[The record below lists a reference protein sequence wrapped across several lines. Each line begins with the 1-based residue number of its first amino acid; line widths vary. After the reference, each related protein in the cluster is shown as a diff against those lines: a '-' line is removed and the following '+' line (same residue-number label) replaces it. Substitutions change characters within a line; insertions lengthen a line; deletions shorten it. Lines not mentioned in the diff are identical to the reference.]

1 MKNLKKVLAVVLAFA
16 MIIGTNAFAASFSD
30 LDKTASYAEAV
41 SVLADLGILKGYD
54 DGTVKPEG
62 NITRAEFAA
71 IVCRIKGLEDAAN
84 SAKGQTIFSDV
95 PADSWASGYINMAS
109 QQGIIN
115 GVGGGLFL
123 PEENVKFEE
132 AVKMVVAALG
142 YGPQAESMGYPVGYL
157 TVASQTNI
165 TKGVSG
171 ATGAIANRGT
181 VARLA
186 YNSLDVPLMEQVSYG
201 TGSVQYQPGD
211 KILLDSLGLTK
222 VEATILEI
230 PGSTGSSNALQPD
243 QVRLRVNKHYIAY
256 DGKLMISDP
265 AASTTYSDLTWVEDK
280 VSVGTTDAQ
289 SYLNRPVIAYLEGA
303 YDDDVVIK
311 AIVEKTSRIDE
322 VEFASEDIYSRYTDM
337 TKATPEVSFYDDAES
352 SSSYTRAS
360 LDPNEFSL
368 YVNDISFK
376 NGADSIKKILGDNLM
391 GSDAM
396 DTFTKLINKALDE
409 DLGFDV
415 TLLNNDTDS
424 EYDVAYID
432 FYTDMVVDMV
442 NANTYRVTSKNN
454 AGALYLDPTER
465 NASFTIENADGTE
478 AKFED
483 IKTGSVLSVRKGIV
497 EDSKMITGKVVVM
510 DNNITGKI
518 TEISDSDKEITVEG
532 KSYKVETG
540 NNSGINFA
548 GLRTNTEATFYLNA
562 RGNIFYMDKSAIVN
576 NMKVGFA
583 TKIGEGSG
591 ISTTKQIQMMNEEGE
606 FVVYEFAN
614 RVTINEADSSVT
626 SDSLDPTD
634 YNVLDITGVSAADAN
649 TGLSSKAIAAEVNA
663 AGQATGNFV
672 VNAPVAYD
680 LNSDGKIYKLN
691 LEPRKSKT
699 LREDG
704 YAYTAF
710 EISNSSYSVNTDAVA
725 GVYMTDKTLLFSID
739 GNAVLTEGLDEN
751 DITIMKK
758 DALVDSQTIAKAYA
772 INCDDDSQ
780 AKMIVG
786 QDLVNALVANSNLM
800 VITGVSS
807 TTNANGDNVQRLT
820 GLMNGEEVNVLVGD
834 DTDKYSLAA
843 DGTVARSANFA
854 KGDVV
859 VYQSGAGDELKAIA
873 KIFSVASK
881 FDGNNNIIAPATF
894 AAIDITND
902 IVDNVDASGNV
913 TTAKLL
919 AQAPNKDEVEFYFG
933 YARDLRN
940 SSVKLVKDDS
950 VNTAVETAPDYNDYI
965 DVTFRSANIVMF
977 DKFEGR
983 DPRIA
988 VSDLGDLDYDRE
1000 VGGDVAGDYVFV
1012 RVINDIAKDAVII
1025 KTK

>member
-311 AIVEKTSRIDE
+311 AIVEKTSRIEE
-322 VEFASEDIYSRYTDM
+322 VEFASENIYSRYTDM

-376 NGADSIKKILGDNLM
+376 NGATSIEEILGRSLM
-391 GSDAM
+391 GSDDI
-396 DTFTKLINKALDE
+396 DTFTNLITAALDD

-424 EYDVAYID
+424 EYDVAYVD

-497 EDSKMITGKVVVM
+497 EDGKLITGKVVVM

-518 TEISDSDKEITVEG
+518 TEISDSDKEITVDG
-532 KSYKVETG
+532 KSYKVEVG

-548 GLRTNTEATFYLNA
+548 TLRTNTEATFYLNA

-614 RVTINEADSSVT
+614 RVTINEKDSSVT
-626 SDSLDPTD
+626 SDSLTKEVLEAFD
-634 YNVLDITGVSAADAN
+634 VLDITGVGSVGA
-649 TGLSSKAIAAEVNA
+649 TSGLPAKKIAQE
-663 AGQATGNFV
+663 AGTNNYI

-691 LEPRKSKT
+691 LDPKKSKT

-710 EISNSSYSVNTDAVA
+710 EISNASYSVNTDAVA

-739 GNAVLTEGLDEN
+739 GSADLTKGLDEN

-758 DALVDSQTIAKAYA
+758 DALVDSQQILKAYA

-786 QDLVNALVANSNLM
+786 KDLVNALVANSNLM

-834 DTDKYSLAA
+834 DTDKFSV
-843 DGTVARSANFA
+843 DESVNFA

-881 FDGNNNIIAPATF
+881 FNSSNNIIAPA
-894 AAIDITND
+894 ALDITSD
-902 IVDNVDASGNV
+902 IVGEDGVLDA
-913 TTAKLL
+913 
-919 AQAPNKDEVEFYFG
+919 APNRDEVEFYFG

-940 SSVKLVKDDS
+940 SSVKLVKNDAADTDDENFS
-950 VNTAVETAPDYNDYI
+950 DYV
-965 DVTFRSANIVMF
+965 DVTFRNANIVMF

>member
-289 SYLNRPVIAYLEGA
+289 SYLNKPVIAYLEGA

-311 AIVEKTSRIDE
+311 AIVEKTSRIEE
-322 VEFASEDIYSRYTDM
+322 VKFASEDIYSRYTDM
-337 TKATPEVSFYDDAES
+337 TKATPEVSFYDNAEN
-352 SSSYTRAS
+352 SSSYTRAT
-360 LDPNEFSL
+360 LDPKEFSL
-368 YVNDISFK
+368 YVNDISFT
-376 NGADSIKKILGDNLM
+376 NGRSSVEAILKGISIDS
-391 GSDAM
+391 SDEAM
-396 DTFTKLINKALDE
+396 DVFAKLIDEALE
-409 DLGFDV
+409 NDLGFDV
-415 TLLNNDTDS
+415 ELLNNDTDS

-483 IKTGSVLSVRKGIV
+483 IKTGSVLSIRKGIV
-497 EDSKMITGKVVVM
+497 EDNKMITGKVVVM
-510 DNNITGKI
+510 DNKVEGKI
-518 TEISDSDKEITVEG
+518 TEISDSDKEITVDG
-532 KSYKVETG
+532 KSYKVET
-540 NNSGINFA
+540 NNGGISFDQ
-548 GLRTNTEATFYLNA
+548 LRTNTSAVFYINA

-583 TKIGEGSG
+583 TKIGQGSG

-614 RVTINEADSSVT
+614 RVTINEADTSTT
-626 SDSLDPTD
+626 SDSLVPTD
-634 YNVLDITGVSAADAN
+634 YDVLDITADTNEDGTFTLKDIVPEMNGEN
-649 TGLSSKAIAAEVNA
+649 T
-663 AGQATGNFV
+663 TGNYI

-691 LEPRKSKT
+691 LEPRRSKT
-699 LREDG
+699 LRDDG

-710 EISNSSYSVNTDAVA
+710 QIKAATYNVNTDAAA

-739 GNAVLTEGLDEN
+739 VDDLTTALDEN
-751 DITIMKK
+751 DITVMKK
-758 DALVDSQTIAKAYA
+758 DALVDSQEISAYA

-786 QDLVNALVANSNLM
+786 QNLVNALVANSNMM

-807 TTNANGDNVQRLT
+807 TTNANGDNVIRLT

-834 DTDKYSLAA
+834 DTDRFSLDAA
-843 DGTVARSANFA
+843 GNVVKSANFA

-859 VYQSGAGDELKAIA
+859 VYQSGAGDELRAIA
-873 KIFSVASK
+873 KIFSVADQ
-881 FDGNNNIIAPATF
+881 FDGSNNIKTPATL
-894 AAIDITND
+894 DITD
-902 IVDNVDASGNV
+902 SIVGED
-913 TTAKLL
+913 KLL
-919 AQAPNKDEVEFYFG
+919 DTAPNKDNVKFYFG

-940 SSVKLVKDDS
+940 SSVKLVKNDAADTDDES
-950 VNTAVETAPDYNDYI
+950 FSDYI
-965 DVTFRSANIVMF
+965 DVTFRNANVTVF

-983 DPRIA
+983 DPRI
-988 VSDLGDLDYDRE
+988 VESDLGDLDYDRE

-1012 RVINDIAKDAVII
+1012 RVIEDIAKDAVII